1 MSRGE
6 SAPNSPRG
14 GVRDRAEEMASGPAR
29 ARADRSEESFF
40 TFDLAR

>member
-1 MSRGE
+1 
-6 SAPNSPRG
+6 
-14 GVRDRAEEMASGPAR
+14 MASGPAR